1 MHLKIP
7 DGRGFKSLRAR
18 LLFIQGMNVRM
29 NSSGS
34 FSLLDHQLIPQ
45 HILLSEKEAAQVL
58 KELSSLQSIE
68 KEQLP
73 KIKSTD
79 PVIVEIGAKVGDM
92 IKVIRTSQ
100 TAGEGEFYR
109 LVIE

>member
-1 MHLKIP
+1 
-7 DGRGFKSLRAR
+7 SLRAR
-18 LLFIQGMNVRM
+18 LLFIQGMNVIM
-29 NSSGS
+29 NNSGN
-34 FSLLDHQLIPQ
+34 FSLLDHQLIP
-45 HILLSEKEAAQVL
+45 HHMVLSEKEAAQVL
-58 KELSSLQSIE
+58 KEFSSLQPIE

-79 PVIVEIGAKVGDM
+79 PVIMEIGAKVGDI
-92 IKVIRTSQ
+92 IKIIRKSQ